1 MRFGLSTVIL
11 SLVAAT
17 SVIAAP
23 VSDSINPPPTHLSEL
38 EQRGWVMD
46 KLRPLFQKAIN
57 SLQCNA
63 CVAAL
68 TGAKSIAYLNK
79 NWVLDAANGLCKEL
93 KLMDADVVRSFRP
106 SSLSHPS
113 LYLVPP
119 FYRIGGKVLT

>member
-1 MRFGLSTVIL
+1 MRIGLSTVIL

-23 VSDSINPPPTHLSEL
+23 VSDSSNPPMHLSEL

-46 KLRPLFQKAIN
+46 KLKPLFQKAIN

-79 NWVLDAANGLCKEL
+79 NWVLDAANSLCREL
-93 KLMDADVVRSFRP
+93 KLMDSDVVRLFRP
-106 SSLSHPS
+106 SSLSQLSP
-113 LYLVPP
+113 YLIPP
-119 FYRIGGKVLT
+119 FI